1 MSRASQKV
9 RQQVRQR
16 ASGRC
21 EYCQLPEA
29 YGISR
34 FHADHIIPVRRH
46 HGSEGV
52 ENLAWAC
59 VGCNTNKSSDIASY
73 DVDTR
78 VLTPL
83 YNPRTQLW
91 DDHFEIV
98 DGFIVGKTPIG
109 RVTIHLLQMNIL
121 GQVEMRRYLIKA
133 DLW

>member
-1 MSRASQKV
+1 MSRASPKV

-16 ASGRC
+16 ANERC

-34 FHADHIIPVRRH
+34 FHADHVIPVRRH

-73 DVDTR
+73 DVDTKQ
-78 VLTPL
+78 LTPL

-91 DDHFEIV
+91 GDHFEIA
-98 DGFIVGKTPIG
+98 DGVIVGKTAIG
-109 RVTIHLLQMNIL
+109 RITVHLLQMNIL

-133 DLW
+133 GIW